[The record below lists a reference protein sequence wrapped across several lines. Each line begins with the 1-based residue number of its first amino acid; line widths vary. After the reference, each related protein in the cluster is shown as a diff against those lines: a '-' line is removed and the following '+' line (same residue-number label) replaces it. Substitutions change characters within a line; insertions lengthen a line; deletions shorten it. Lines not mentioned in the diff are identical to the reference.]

1 MASLQD
7 RVRQAIPFVLAI
19 LLVISALHMLR
30 YGRFDAGNVDP
41 DTVLIQLTLLS
52 IVVIVFFLVRKFR
65 NTLLDLGHAL
75 TIYAIVVQCLEEFT
89 MEFTPWQLAV
99 FSAILAAGFILIVIA
114 AFRSRERVN
123 SDIERMK
130 EQEARLIAGAEE
142 QERLRAALE
151 QSNRKLR
158 LLSQITRHDISNRL
172 LAASGF
178 ISLARHGNGPENPES
193 FRI

>member
-65 NTLLDLGHAL
+65 NTLLDLGLAL

-89 MEFTPWQLAV
+89 MEFMPWQLAV

-130 EQEARLIAGAEE
+130 E
-142 QERLRAALE
+142 
-151 QSNRKLR
+151 
-158 LLSQITRHDISNRL
+158 
-172 LAASGF
+172 
-178 ISLARHGNGPENPES
+178 
-193 FRI
+193 